1 MTLKTQ
7 QFVEKMLMRAEYEFD
22 DSVKEWSGWIRGFP
36 GIYAQDKDIEGVRQE
51 LAETLEEYL
60 FLSFQ
65 KKKPVRGFDIKI
77 PSYAKAH

>member
-7 QFVEKMLMRAEYEFD
+7 QFIEKELVNAEYVFD

-36 GIYAQDKDIEGVRQE
+36 GIYAQAKDIEGVRQE
-51 LAETLEEYL
+51 LAETLEEFL

-65 KKKPVRGFDIKI
+65 KKQPVKGFDIKI
-77 PSYAKAH
+77 LSHA